1 MLQIVKPLSLVL
13 AMLFSL
19 TIHAQFQIT
28 VKISGRSGEPVP
40 YATIQLINAS
50 DSTQRISRS
59 SDSVGIVKQ
68 DLNEGKYMLIIESL
82 NYKTYRKLITVNKSD
97 IFSVQLDRQ
106 TETLKDIVV
115 TARKPLMR
123 QEDDKTIVDPEP
135 IVLGSTNA
143 YEVMERIPGLFLDQD
158 GNVYLNSTTPSA
170 IWINGREQKMSAAD
184 IATMLKSLPPNS
196 IQSIEIIRSPS
207 ARYDASGGGGIV
219 NIVLKKGIKI
229 GLTGSVNAGMNQGKY
244 GNQFA
249 GFNLNNTSGK
259 WSTFMNLSVSM
270 RNSFEQI
277 RTDRLFAPDSLLS
290 QNSNTIYP
298 GKSGY
303 LGFGVNY
310 SPNDKWN
317 FGYDSRI
324 NLNWAENSNTNP
336 SLIRKIST
344 NELLV
349 SNKSDID
356 NDGRNS
362 NIAQGFSAR
371 YKIDSLGSEWNNDL
385 SYTYGPSVNHQDIL
399 NTYIYPQSFTGMGYG
414 DIENRSHFLTVETN
428 LIKKFEKKITVEA
441 GLKTS
446 NVWFNNNTAYFR
458 TDNGTTLPD
467 DQRTNAYNYTENI
480 HAAYAQGSKAFGS
493 FIVKGG
499 VRLENTNMNGRQ
511 TIPTDT
517 TFSIQRTDAFPYIYL
532 SRKLMKIAGY
542 ELRAYL
548 VYRRSISRPSYSFLN
563 PAIRII
569 DPYLF
574 ETGNPSLRPQFT
586 QNYEANIS
594 VNEQPLLA
602 IGYNDTKD
610 VFNQVVYQV
619 DSNKNVAYRTYDNL
633 GRNKETYFR
642 AVGAIP
648 PGKKYF
654 FVAGAQYNHNF
665 YNGQYENEPLTFKR
679 GSWSFFTYHSYRI
692 RPNTQLSL
700 NGFMRLNGQ
709 LQFYELGSF
718 GSLNLNVSQQF
729 LKKKLTV
736 TASITDMFYTNWNT
750 FFLRQ
755 GSIEADGFR
764 KADTRRVGLNLRY
777 NFGIRRKEENKMP
790 EIPTE

>member
-1 MLQIVKPLSLVL
+1 
-13 AMLFSL
+13 
-19 TIHAQFQIT
+19 
-28 VKISGRSGEPVP
+28 
-40 YATIQLINAS
+40 
-50 DSTQRISRS
+50 
-59 SDSVGIVKQ
+59 
-68 DLNEGKYMLIIESL
+68 
-82 NYKTYRKLITVNKSD
+82 
-97 IFSVQLDRQ
+97 
-106 TETLKDIVV
+106 
-115 TARKPLMR
+115 
-123 QEDDKTIVDPEP
+123 
-135 IVLGSTNA
+135 
-143 YEVMERIPGLFLDQD
+143 
-158 GNVYLNSTTPSA
+158 
-170 IWINGREQKMSAAD
+170 
-184 IATMLKSLPPNS
+184 
-196 IQSIEIIRSPS
+196 
-207 ARYDASGGGGIV
+207 
-219 NIVLKKGIKI
+219 
-229 GLTGSVNAGMNQGKY
+229 
-244 GNQFA
+244 
-249 GFNLNNTSGK
+249 
-259 WSTFMNLSVSM
+259 
-270 RNSFEQI
+270 
-277 RTDRLFAPDSLLS
+277 LFAPDSLLS

>member
-1 MLQIVKPLSLVL
+1 
-13 AMLFSL
+13 
-19 TIHAQFQIT
+19 
-28 VKISGRSGEPVP
+28 
-40 YATIQLINAS
+40 
-50 DSTQRISRS
+50 
-59 SDSVGIVKQ
+59 
-68 DLNEGKYMLIIESL
+68 
-82 NYKTYRKLITVNKSD
+82 
-97 IFSVQLDRQ
+97 
-106 TETLKDIVV
+106 
-115 TARKPLMR
+115 
-123 QEDDKTIVDPEP
+123 
-135 IVLGSTNA
+135 
-143 YEVMERIPGLFLDQD
+143 
-158 GNVYLNSTTPSA
+158 
-170 IWINGREQKMSAAD
+170 
-184 IATMLKSLPPNS
+184 
-196 IQSIEIIRSPS
+196 
-207 ARYDASGGGGIV
+207 
-219 NIVLKKGIKI
+219 
-229 GLTGSVNAGMNQGKY
+229 
-244 GNQFA
+244 
-249 GFNLNNTSGK
+249 
-259 WSTFMNLSVSM
+259 
-270 RNSFEQI
+270 
-277 RTDRLFAPDSLLS
+277 
-290 QNSNTIYP
+290 
-298 GKSGY
+298 
-303 LGFGVNY
+303 
-310 SPNDKWN
+310 
-317 FGYDSRI
+317 
-324 NLNWAENSNTNP
+324 
-336 SLIRKIST
+336 
-344 NELLV
+344 
-349 SNKSDID
+349 
-356 NDGRNS
+356 
-362 NIAQGFSAR
+362 
-371 YKIDSLGSEWNNDL
+371 
-385 SYTYGPSVNHQDIL
+385 
-399 NTYIYPQSFTGMGYG
+399 
-414 DIENRSHFLTVETN
+414 
-428 LIKKFEKKITVEA
+428 
-441 GLKTS
+441 
-446 NVWFNNNTAYFR
+446 
-458 TDNGTTLPD
+458 
-467 DQRTNAYNYTENI
+467 
-480 HAAYAQGSKAFGS
+480 
-493 FIVKGG
+493 
-499 VRLENTNMNGRQ
+499 
-511 TIPTDT
+511 
-517 TFSIQRTDAFPYIYL
+517 
-532 SRKLMKIAGY
+532 MKIAGY